1 MFDQFHITLD
11 VNLALQS
18 RNEIEQV
25 HLLDDIRR
33 TEPAP
38 GLLQGGCRLQMSG
51 SRRHCR
57 DQDAHVELLAESLAD
72 GAPERKKIPARIAL
86 RFARNARSAL
96 LPERRPRAG
105 AMSPVGT
112 ELDGLNRAHG

>member
-1 MFDQFHITLD
+1 MFDQFHITVD

-18 RNEIEQV
+18 RNEIEQF

-72 GAPERKKIPARIAL
+72 GAPERKKIPARSHYVSPGTHGAHCY
-86 RFARNARSAL
+86 RNAGLGLAPCRPSAL
-96 LPERRPRAG
+96 NSTA
-105 AMSPVGT
+105 
-112 ELDGLNRAHG
+112 